1 MATYSLFTAGMF
13 WGNGT
18 TGLIDPHSD
27 PNEERSGYYPVD
39 TVDRPQNGKPAKLL
53 ESFIYQGFGASDA
66 SSHAGGHW
74 SKSGSLHQ
82 IRNTELIRCI
92 SSVFHYFMPINSL

>member
-1 MATYSLFTAGMF
+1 MATYSLFTAVIFRGYRTVVF
-13 WGNGT
+13 
-18 TGLIDPHSD
+18 IDPHSD
-27 PNEERSGYYPVD
+27 PNGERSGYYPVD
-39 TVDRPQNGKPAKLL
+39 TVDCPSNGNPVKPS
-53 ESFIYQGFGASDA
+53 ESLIHQHCERFDV